1 MLISV
6 TSDYAY
12 FFALFTVSMLIV
24 AMLIKK
30 ISVHNKRVS
39 QQVMQELVLEH
50 LETVLGD
57 KQNRKTASYE
67 KSLKRKVLLSEG
79 RFST

>member
-1 MLISV
+1 
-6 TSDYAY
+6 
-12 FFALFTVSMLIV
+12 MLIV
-24 AMLIKK
+24 VMLIKK

>member
-1 MLISV
+1 
-6 TSDYAY
+6 
-12 FFALFTVSMLIV
+12 MLIV

-39 QQVMQELVLEH
+39 QQVIQELVLEH